1 MSGMSAVKS
10 ARVHRRAVKALVGG
24 ALLFC
29 AMGSGLCQ
37 IRPEP
42 YMFFNQYIA
51 LKDDQI
57 ANIGHGKVVAQVLPT
72 SAPSEIVAFGAIY
85 IKASPEGYL
94 RLAQNLDNL
103 RGLPNYLGIRQW
115 SAPPKL
121 SDFEGFVLEDDDINE
136 LKSCRPGK
144 CQLQLPTESVEEFH
158 KSVDWSAPDVVA
170 HVNKLAQKMA
180 LGELSRYQKDYGDS
194 ALGTYSD
201 KKYPMRVADQV
212 ESLLSRSASMTNYL
226 PDLQR
231 YLIGYPQA
239 QLPHSENFFYWER
252 VKFGLKPTLRMN
264 HMVIYRGSQSSGLVD
279 SVAIK
284 QLYASH
290 YFETALDLSVCVRD
304 SSRSD
309 EKGFYLITVKGS
321 RQAGLSGPRGAIIR
335 KAAVSRTRSSLD
347 ASLTHVKTVL
357 ESSQ

>member
-10 ARVHRRAVKALVGG
+10 ARVHRRAVKAMAGG

-29 AMGSGLCQ
+29 VMRSGLCQ

-42 YMFFNQYIA
+42 YTFFKQYIG

-57 ANIGHGKVVAQVLPT
+57 ANIGHGKAVAQVLPT

-85 IKASPEGYL
+85 IKASPEDYL

-103 RGLPNYLGIRQW
+103 RGLPNYLGIRQF

-121 SDFEGFVLEDDDINE
+121 SDFEGFVLEDDDTNE

-144 CQLQLPTESVEEFH
+144 CQLQLPTESMEEFQ

-170 HVNKLAQKMA
+170 QVNKLAQKMA
-180 LGELSRYQKDYGDS
+180 LGELSRYQKDGDS

-201 KKYPMRVADQV
+201 KKYPLRVADQF
-212 ESLLSRSASMTNYL
+212 ESLLSESASMRNYL

-239 QLPHSENFFYWER
+239 QLPRSEDFFYWER

-321 RQAGLSGPRGAIIR
+321 RQAGLTGPRGAIIR
-335 KAAVSRTRSSLD
+335 KAAVSRTRSSLE
-347 ASLTHVKTVL
+347 ASLTHVRRVL